1 MNDCESHVCP
11 LCSLDFNGAVCHSS
25 CPFAKGCNMIRCPR
39 CGFEFVEE
47 GMMVS
52 LVRRLFGASRERNSA

>member
-1 MNDCESHVCP
+1 MSDLGPHVCP
-11 LCSLDFNGAVCHSS
+11 LCSLDFDGVACHSA
-25 CPFAKGCNMIRCPR
+25 CPFAKGCRMIRCPR

-52 LVRRLFGASRERNSA
+52 LFRRLLRSSHERTSP

>member
-1 MNDCESHVCP
+1 MSDSSSHVCP
-11 LCSLDFNGAVCHSS
+11 LCSLDFTGEICHST
-25 CPFAKGCNMIRCPR
+25 CPFAKGCRMVRCPR

-52 LVRRLFGASRERNSA
+52 LVRRLFRTPDEWTAP